1 MATSVIVLIVL
12 TVVGTLAL
20 WGLNRLIDG
29 DGRGRRPAPRSHP
42 DEADPRP
49 ASRGALVH

>member
-1 MATSVIVLIVL
+1 MATSVIVLILL

-29 DGRGRRPAPRSHP
+29 DGLGHRPAPRSHE
-42 DEADPRP
+42 DELDPRP
-49 ASRGALVH
+49 WAVLSLR